1 MPVVTADL
9 KFRNPYYFNDLITA
23 NLWINELLKQV
34 FFKYLITKELKKV
47 VYGNMW
53 AVFLWRKK
61 LDLKMSKK
69 FNFRN
74 SLINVGI

>member
-47 VYGNMW
+47 VYGNM
-53 AVFLWRKK
+53 
-61 LDLKMSKK
+61 
-69 FNFRN
+69 
-74 SLINVGI
+74 